1 MSSEGFRQLGKDLL
15 AFADSPETTLGV
27 FKGLSLEGDPLHA
40 RHVRK
45 TRRWEI
51 IWTRYLNSA
60 ASADFTWRLLNG
72 TSQLQHALLVAKDED
87 SKIQRLVLSY
97 AVLPEAFYEIHYE
110 VDRDGVQPIMFTMR
124 STRSTELKV
133 FGEAPTPL
141 KDVLK
146 YVPVDMTPSF
156 GRVELAAV
164 SSATQ

>member
-1 MSSEGFRQLGKDLL
+1 MLPDDFRQLGADLL
-15 AFADSPETTLGV
+15 GFADCPETTLGV
-27 FKGLSLEGDPLHA
+27 FKALSLEGDPLHA
-40 RHVRK
+40 KHRCK

-72 TSQLQHALLVAKDED
+72 SSQLQHALLVARDED
-87 SKIQRLVLSY
+87 NNIQRLVLSY
-97 AVLPEAFYEIHYE
+97 SILPEAFYEIHYE

-124 STRSTELKV
+124 STRSTELQV
-133 FGEAPTPL
+133 FGEAPMPL

-146 YVPVDMTPSF
+146 YIPVDMTPSF

-164 SSATQ
+164 